1 MITVV
6 SRWKLKH
13 GVPLELATAL
23 REAAYNYEKSEPG
36 TDLYFVNLSAPK
48 PLGPDL
54 HPASMAPINPA
65 DQQEVVFVEKY
76 PDAEAFAT
84 HVNGP
89 VFTEFRT
96 RYLKFFQEDPNQP
109 GWPKRETLFL
119 AEQSGFS
126 RPAGPT
132 PKKTSS

>member
-6 SRWKLKH
+6 SRWKLKN
-13 GVPLELATAL
+13 GVPAELAAAL
-23 REAAYNYEKSEPG
+23 KEAAFNYQEAEPG
-36 TDLYFVNLSAPK
+36 TDLYFVNLAAPK

-54 HPASMAPINPA
+54 KPAATTPIA
-65 DQQEVVFVEKY
+65 AEDQQEVVFVEKY
-76 PDAEAFAT
+76 TDAEAFAA

-96 RYLKFFQEDPNQP
+96 RHLKFFQEDPNQP

-119 AEQSGFS
+119 EEQSGFA
-126 RPAGPT
+126 R
-132 PKKTSS
+132 

>member
-6 SRWKLKH
+6 SRWKLKD
-13 GVPLELATAL
+13 GVPSELATAL
-23 REAAYNYEKSEPG
+23 KDAASNYQRAEPG

-54 HPASMAPINPA
+54 QPSHPAPIEPD

-76 PDAEAFAT
+76 TDADAFAA

-96 RYLKFFQEDPNQP
+96 RYLKFFQEDPYQP

-119 AEQSGFS
+119 EEQSGFA
-126 RPAGPT
+126 R
-132 PKKTSS
+132 

>member
-6 SRWKLKH
+6 SRWKLKN
-13 GVPLELATAL
+13 GVPPELAAAL
-23 REAAYNYEKSEPG
+23 KEAAFNYEKTEPG
-36 TDLYFVNLSAPK
+36 TDLYFVNLAAPR

-54 HPASMAPINPA
+54 KPA
-65 DQQEVVFVEKY
+65 DPAPKPVGAEAQTEVVFVEKY
-76 PDAEAFAT
+76 QDREAFAT

-89 VFTEFRT
+89 AFTEFRT

-119 AEQSGFS
+119 EEQSGFA
-126 RPAGPT
+126 R
-132 PKKTSS
+132 

>member
-6 SRWKLKH
+6 SRWKLKN
-13 GVPLELATAL
+13 GVPPELAAAL
-23 REAAYNYEKSEPG
+23 KGAAFNYQKAEPG
-36 TDLYFVNLSAPK
+36 TALYFVNLAASR

-54 HPASMAPINPA
+54 QPAEPVPSPVKPE
-65 DQQEVVFVEKY
+65 DQSEVVFVEKY
-76 PDAEAFAT
+76 TDAKAFAA

-89 VFTEFRT
+89 EFTEFRT

-119 AEQSGFS
+119 EEQSGF
-126 RPAGPT
+126 AQ
-132 PKKTSS
+132 